1 MNVDSI
7 KNGFVI
13 DHIPAGKGM
22 ELYNLLGLGEL
33 DCQIAMIRNAPSR
46 IMGKKDIIKIDAD
59 IDISLDVIGFFD
71 PNITVNTIKDE
82 KLISKSHLELPES
95 LENVCKCKNPRCI
108 TSTEQELSHIFK
120 LTDRENKV
128 YRCLYCDSKLKSY
141 FQ

>member
-1 MNVDSI
+1 MKVDSI

-22 ELYNLLGLGEL
+22 ELFNLLGLGEL

-46 IMGKKDIIKIDAD
+46 LMGKKDIIKIDAD

-71 PNITVNTIKDE
+71 SGITVNTIKDE
-82 KLISKSHLELPES
+82 KLVNKCHLELPES

-108 TSTEQELSHIFK
+108 TSTEQELNHIFR

-141 FQ
+141 V

>member
-1 MNVDSI
+1 MKVDSI

-13 DHIPAGKGM
+13 DHIPAGKGI

-46 IMGKKDIIKIDAD
+46 LMGKKDIIKIDAD

-71 PNITVNTIKDE
+71 SGITVNTIKDE
-82 KLISKSHLELPES
+82 KLVNKSHLELPKR

-108 TSTEQELSHIFK
+108 TSTEQELSHIFR

-141 FQ
+141 I

>member
-1 MNVDSI
+1 MKVDSI

-13 DHIPAGKGM
+13 DHIPAGKGI

-46 IMGKKDIIKIDAD
+46 LMGKKDIIKIDAD

-71 PNITVNTIKDE
+71 PGITVNTIKNE
-82 KLISKSHLELPES
+82 KLVNKCHLELPET

-108 TSTEQELSHIFK
+108 TSTEQELSHIFR
-120 LTDRENKV
+120 LTDRKNKV

-141 FQ
+141 I

>member
-1 MNVDSI
+1 MKVDSI

-22 ELYNLLGLGEL
+22 ELYSLLGLGEV

-46 IMGKKDIIKIDAD
+46 LMGKKDIIKIDAD

-71 PNITVNTIKDE
+71 PGITVNTIKDE
-82 KLISKSHLELPES
+82 KLVNKCHLDLPKK

-108 TSTEQELSHIFK
+108 TSTEQELSHIFC
-120 LTDRENKV
+120 LTNRENKV

-141 FQ
+141 I

>member
-108 TSTEQELSHIFK
+108 TSTEQELSHIFR
-120 LTDRENKV
+120 LTDRQNKV
-128 YRCLYCDSKLKSY
+128 YRCLYCETKAK
-141 FQ
+141 

>member
-1 MNVDSI
+1 MKVDSI

-13 DHIPAGKGM
+13 DHIPAGKGI
-22 ELYNLLGLGEL
+22 ELYNLLGLGDL

-46 IMGKKDIIKIDAD
+46 LMGKKDIIKIDAD

-71 PNITVNTIKDE
+71 PSITVNTIKDE
-82 KLISKSHLELPES
+82 KLVSKCHLELPEK

-108 TSTEQELSHIFK
+108 TSTEQELSHIFR

-141 FQ
+141 I

>member
-1 MNVDSI
+1 MKVDSI

-22 ELYNLLGLGEL
+22 ELYSLLGLGEL

-46 IMGKKDIIKIDAD
+46 LMGKKDIIKIDAD

-71 PNITVNTIKDE
+71 PGITVNTIKDE
-82 KLISKSHLELPES
+82 KLVNKSHLELPEM

-108 TSTEQELSHIFK
+108 TSTEQELSHIFR

-141 FQ
+141 I